1 MSTNDPWS
9 SPHQQQGSDPY
20 AGDRSPYQDPGPY
33 GEPYPTHEPHA
44 PSPSDPSPYDP
55 SPYGSAPHGGNPYDA
70 PAPYPYQQP
79 MPYGGGYFGALPKH
93 PGVNTA
99 LVLSLVSLA
108 GFACVLPF
116 LTAPIGMIL
125 GLKARRE
132 IKEQPD
138 RWSGDGEAMAAIIVG
153 LVITVLLLLSV
164 ILVVVGIAVSYQQY

>member
-9 SPHQQQGSDPY
+9 SPHHHEGSDPY
-20 AGDRSPYQDPGPY
+20 AGDHSPYQDPGPY
-33 GEPYPTHEPHA
+33 GEPYPTQ
-44 PSPSDPSPYDP
+44 DPAPYDP
-55 SPYGSAPHGGNPYDA
+55 VPYDPVPYDPAPYGGNPYDA
-70 PAPYPYQQP
+70 PAPYPYHQP
-79 MPYGGGYFGALPKH
+79 MPYGGGYFGAPPKH

-138 RWSGDGEAMAAIIVG
+138 RWSGDGEAMAAIVVG
-153 LVITVLLLLSV
+153 LVITVMMLLGV
-164 ILVVVGIAVSYQQY
+164 ILTVVVIAISYGQY

>member
-9 SPHQQQGSDPY
+9 SPHHQPSSDPY

-33 GEPYPTHEPHA
+33 GEPYPTPAPH
-44 PSPSDPSPYDP
+44 DPAPYDP
-55 SPYGSAPHGGNPYDA
+55 SPYDAASYGGSPYGAPG
-70 PAPYPYQQP
+70 PYPYHQP
-79 MPYGGGYFGALPKH
+79 MPYGGYFGALPKH

-153 LVITVLLLLSV
+153 LVITVLLLLGV
-164 ILVVVGIAVSYQQY
+164 ILVVVGIAISYQQS